1 MLATY
6 ERKLIIQVKSNV
18 SISETNHW
26 KQINRFRDSQKILLD
41 YYAISLEH
49 FFLLSSQLS
58 VTVWKYKCTE
68 IMFPSSTQSKHWIFQ
83 DKNALLCHH
92 EKANTNF
99 QKSCDQKCDYLTVA
113 EELTLC
119 RHFEF
124 VMKEFC
130 SKFQPPMPR
139 NVIGTAFTY
148 FKRFYLN
155 NSVMAYHPKHIM
167 LTCVYLACKVEEF
180 NVTVMQ
186 YVANLPG
193 KRGKA
198 VDLVLNNELLL
209 MEKLNYQLTVH
220 HSWRPLEGFIIDL
233 KTRSEVKQSDV
244 ENLRKGAEIFLD
256 KCLLSD
262 ASLLYSPSQ
271 IALAALVYSAE
282 EKSLSVSN
290 YLNILMGANTNDSLK
305 GKIKQ
310 IIGAVVQCV
319 DSVEQPVREEIKVIE
334 KRLDKCRNKDS
345 DPDSSASKRRK
356 ERGLKADE
364 HHKTAKY
371 ARRDNTDSIALA
383 EGTGK

>member
-1 MLATY
+1 
-6 ERKLIIQVKSNV
+6 
-18 SISETNHW
+18 
-26 KQINRFRDSQKILLD
+26 
-41 YYAISLEH
+41 
-49 FFLLSSQLS
+49 
-58 VTVWKYKCTE
+58 
-68 IMFPSSTQSKHWIFQ
+68 
-83 DKNALLCHH
+83 
-92 EKANTNF
+92 
-99 QKSCDQKCDYLTVA
+99 
-113 EELTLC
+113 
-119 RHFEF
+119 
-124 VMKEFC
+124 
-130 SKFQPPMPR
+130 
-139 NVIGTAFTY
+139 
-148 FKRFYLN
+148 
-155 NSVMAYHPKHIM
+155 MAYHPKHIM

-233 KTRSEVKQSDV
+233 KTRGEVKESDV
-244 ENLRKGAEIFLD
+244 ENLRKVAEIFLD

-262 ASLLYSPSQ
+262 ASLLFSPSQ

-290 YLNILMGANTNDSLK
+290 YLNILMGADTNEALK
-305 GKIKQ
+305 GKVKQ
-310 IIGAVVQCV
+310 IIKAVVRCV
-319 DSVEQPVREEIKVIE
+319 DSVEQPVRDEIKVIE
-334 KRLDKCRNKDS
+334 KKLEKCRNKDS

-371 ARRDNTDSIALA
+371 ARRDDAASAASTERTD
-383 EGTGK
+383 K